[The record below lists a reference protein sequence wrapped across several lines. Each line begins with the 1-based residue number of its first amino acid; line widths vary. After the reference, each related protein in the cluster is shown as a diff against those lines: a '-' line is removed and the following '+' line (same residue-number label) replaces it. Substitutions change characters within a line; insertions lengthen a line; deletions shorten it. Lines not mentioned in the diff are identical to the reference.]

1 MKKQINNF
9 DSLLFTFVILI
20 MISSVVGLYSAQKY
34 VTIDD
39 VFYKKQIVWFTISL
53 VVMFAIFYL
62 DLDIIMN
69 LTPLVYITGI
79 LLLIFVLVA
88 PDSIAPEIKGA
99 NSWIIVPGFGS
110 LQPSEF
116 MKICLLMM
124 LSYTAVKHSSKNKL
138 GNIKDDLIL
147 LLKLALVAL
156 LPISLTLLQNDFGT
170 ALVMTVITVGVTS
183 VSGINWRIIVS
194 FLSLGITI
202 ILGLILIY
210 LINPEILLLI
220 LDEYQLN
227 RIYSWLD
234 PFGHAQGIGYQL
246 MQSILSIGSGMTDGK
261 GFGGSNVYVPEAHT
275 DFIFSIF
282 AEEFGFIGGS
292 LLISLYFLVIYRMVV
307 IALKSSLFESYIC
320 TGVIA
325 WLTFHV
331 FQNIGMVMGLIPI
344 TGIPLPLMSYGGSS
358 VLATMIGISLVL
370 NISLKQK
377 NYMFKSSDSN

>member
-9 DSLLFTFVILI
+9 DILLLSFVILI

-34 VTIDD
+34 VTVDD
-39 VFYKKQIVWFTISL
+39 IYYKKQIVWFIVSL
-53 VVMFAIFYL
+53 IVMFVIFFF
-62 DLDIIMN
+62 DMDIIMN
-69 LTPLVYITGI
+69 LTPVVYIMGI

-99 NSWIIVPGFGS
+99 HSWILVPGFGS

-116 MKICLLMM
+116 MKIFLIMM
-124 LSYTAVKHSSKNKL
+124 LSYTVVKHNNKNTI
-138 GNIKDDLIL
+138 GIIKNDLVL

-156 LPISLTLLQNDFGT
+156 LPIGLTLLQNDFGT
-170 ALVMTVITVGVTS
+170 ALVMTVITIGVTS
-183 VSGINWRIIVS
+183 VSGINWRIILL
-194 FLSLGITI
+194 FFSLGITI
-202 ILGLILIY
+202 ILALILMYI
-210 LINPEILLLI
+210 IKPEMLLI
-220 LDEYQLN
+220 LLDEYQLN
-227 RIYSWLD
+227 RINSWLD

-246 MQSILSIGSGMTDGK
+246 MQSILSIGSGMTNGK
-261 GFGGSNVYVPEAHT
+261 GFGESNVYVPEAHT

-292 LLISLYFLVIYRMVV
+292 ILIGLYFLVIYRIVV
-307 IALKSSLFESYIC
+307 IALKSTLFESYIC

-377 NYMFKSSDSN
+377 NYMFKNNHSN